1 MRFVSQATSNK
12 LVNCSEPSCLHLEN
26 SGSNAQL
33 MAVWK
38 LLWPGKKIRSCDM
51 LLYLGTQ
58 GGGGHLHRTGPVSIA
73 MDLGCVC
80 ETLTLPGGEVN
91 GGHGYSVVLQVNRP
105 YL

>member
-1 MRFVSQATSNK
+1 MRFVSQVTVNK

-26 SGSNAQL
+26 SGSYAQL

-38 LLWPGKKIRSCDM
+38 LLWPGKKIRSCAM

-58 GGGGHLHRTGPVSIA
+58 GSGDHLHRTGPVSTA

-91 GGHGYSVVLQVNRP
+91 GGHWYSVVLQVNRP